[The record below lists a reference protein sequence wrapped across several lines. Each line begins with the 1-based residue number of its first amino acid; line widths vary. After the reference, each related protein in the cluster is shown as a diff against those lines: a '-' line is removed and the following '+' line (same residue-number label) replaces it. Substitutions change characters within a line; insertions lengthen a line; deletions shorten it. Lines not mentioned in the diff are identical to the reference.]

1 MATTARRPVGDWEAV
16 AERWTHDV
24 VAPHAEEMDRT
35 DRLPAAVREG
45 LASSGLMGLT
55 VPSQFGGA
63 GADTRTVARV
73 LEILATASGAVA
85 TILAVHLTVAT
96 GPIVEHGSEEQRH
109 SLLPNLASGKWLGAF
124 ALTEPSVGSDAAR
137 LATRYSATED
147 GFRLQGNKMFTTSA
161 DSADVIVL
169 FATQDP
175 ALGAHGISAFVVTKG
190 VPGLSVGQR
199 LDKLG
204 IRGSETV
211 ELVLQDAYLPR
222 SALLGTEG
230 RGFPIAM
237 EALAGGRIGIA
248 ACALG
253 VARGA
258 FDAMRSAAKQ
268 DPADWKRAT
277 VARSYSELE
286 AAAALVRHAAE
297 LRDQGNSFGDAASA
311 AKLIASQVAVRIA
324 QAGVD
329 VAGPAGVMKGA
340 VAGRLLR
347 DARVFPIVEGTTEIQ
362 ELILG
367 RDLIDRS

>member
-1 MATTARRPVGDWEAV
+1 
-16 AERWTHDV
+16 
-24 VAPHAEEMDRT
+24 MDRT
-35 DRLPAAVREG
+35 DRLPAVVREN

-55 VPSQFGGA
+55 VPAQFGGA

-85 TILAVHLTVAT
+85 TILAVHLSVAI
-96 GPIVEHGSEEQRH
+96 GPIVDHGSEEQQR
-109 SLLPNLASGKWLGAF
+109 SLLPSMASGKWLGAF
-124 ALTEPSVGSDAAR
+124 ALSEPSVGSDAVQ
-137 LATRYSATED
+137 LSTRYSATEE
-147 GFRLQGNKMFTTSA
+147 GFRLHGNKMFTTSA

-169 FATQDP
+169 FATKDP
-175 ALGAHGISAFVVTKG
+175 AIGSHGISAFIVTRG
-190 VPGLSVGQR
+190 IVGLAVGQR

-211 ELVLQDAYLPR
+211 ELVLQDARLPR
-222 SALLGTEG
+222 SALLGAEG

-237 EALAGGRIGIA
+237 QALAGGRIGIA

-258 FDAMRSAAKQ
+258 FNAMRSAAKQ
-268 DPADWKRAT
+268 EPADWKRAT

-286 AAAALVRHAAE
+286 AAAALVRHAAD
-297 LRDQGNSFGDAASA
+297 LRDQGASFGDAASA
-311 AKLIASQVAVRIA
+311 AKLIASQVAVRIS

-329 VAGPAGVMKGA
+329 VAGPAGVLKGA